1 VLHFYRTQATEEDKE
16 VIRWDKIDI
25 RRIKKLKK

>member
-16 VIRWDKIDI
+16 VIRWDKIVI
-25 RRIKKLKK
+25 RIKKLKK